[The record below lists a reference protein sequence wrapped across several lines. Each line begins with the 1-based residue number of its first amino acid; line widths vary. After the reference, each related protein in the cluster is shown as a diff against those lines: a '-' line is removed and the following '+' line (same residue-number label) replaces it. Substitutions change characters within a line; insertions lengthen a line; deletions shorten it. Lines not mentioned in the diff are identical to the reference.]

1 LLVLDF
7 LTIREEHCAKILFLG
22 LYVVQPAARRGR
34 HVGNEPLVGNELFG
48 LLAGN
53 IYDVKL
59 TQNVCCKNGCI
70 PDHRDLL
77 AYTGCQIT

>member
-1 LLVLDF
+1 LLVLGF

-22 LYVVQPAARRGR
+22 LYVVQLAAGRER

-53 IYDVKL
+53 IYDLKL
-59 TQNVCCKNGCI
+59 TQNVCWKNGSS
-70 PDHRDLL
+70 PDHRDLP
-77 AYTGCQIT
+77 AYIGCPIT